1 MNTSA
6 RVPRNNNKRSVRG
19 SNGKSIS
26 FQKAGRRRSPALGS
40 KPVSAHNN
48 KAEILHQLK
57 VSKLTA
63 QSIAEKH
70 KNQVLKHSNQQAAI
84 LSKKVS
90 VAGLP
95 ADVNERSI
103 KEFFN
108 TAVGGVRNI
117 ELFYNQY
124 GKSTGNCMIT
134 FVTFEQAAA
143 LVKNYNGAPID
154 NGKSKLRLSLVVD
167 TSRQPQ
173 PVALAARIGIP
184 NTNAKSSSSKDI
196 KKKVK
201 ALATKAKSAKKPV
214 KKTKAAKKPAPVSL
228 EDLDKQ
234 MNDYFAPPTPAEN

>member
-1 MNTSA
+1 MNTNA
-6 RVPRNNNKRSVRG
+6 RAARNNNKRSVRG

-70 KNQVLKHSNQQAAI
+70 KNQVLKHSSQQAAI

-103 KEFFN
+103 KVCFLN
-108 TAVGGVRNI
+108 
-117 ELFYNQY
+117 
-124 GKSTGNCMIT
+124 
-134 FVTFEQAAA
+134 
-143 LVKNYNGAPID
+143 
-154 NGKSKLRLSLVVD
+154 
-167 TSRQPQ
+167 
-173 PVALAARIGIP
+173 VAI
-184 NTNAKSSSSKDI
+184 
-196 KKKVK
+196 
-201 ALATKAKSAKKPV
+201 
-214 KKTKAAKKPAPVSL
+214 
-228 EDLDKQ
+228 
-234 MNDYFAPPTPAEN
+234 